1 MYTKESTERPSDIA
15 MREIKEKKKP
25 KPSLAK
31 VFQKKNNKKLKT
43 KMKKKSNY

>member
-15 MREIKEKKKP
+15 MREKKEKKKP

-31 VFQKKNNKKLKT
+31 VFQKKNKSKIRKKNKRT
-43 KMKKKSNY
+43 Y